1 MESLK
6 NLRIRMAPW
15 IDEDYRFQYGDVSI
29 TLEDAGLAE
38 GPGGGSLEDGS
49 RAFPAVSLMTED

>member
-1 MESLK
+1 
-6 NLRIRMAPW
+6 MAPW

-38 GPGGGSLEDGS
+38 GDRVADLSVDGS
-49 RAFPAVSLMTED
+49 RRSRLSV